1 MFIGSMDAPS
11 MLEPECSL
19 GLLAVSGR
27 EKHLKPSMRA
37 GFFRLFSFLSDVL
50 LLVSLLPTFAF
61 KSCKILF
68 QLLPLSP
75 PPCCL
80 SACSSHCFCVR
91 SKQLPVI
98 GLELLCNYL

>member
-1 MFIGSMDAPS
+1 MFIDSMDILS
-11 MLEPECSL
+11 MLGPECSL

-27 EKHLKPSMRA
+27 EKQPKPSIRA
-37 GFFRLFSFLSDVL
+37 GFFRLFSFLSDIL
-50 LLVSLLPTFAF
+50 LLFSLLPIFAF

-91 SKQLPVI
+91 SKQLPVMD
-98 GLELLCNYL
+98 LELLCNYL